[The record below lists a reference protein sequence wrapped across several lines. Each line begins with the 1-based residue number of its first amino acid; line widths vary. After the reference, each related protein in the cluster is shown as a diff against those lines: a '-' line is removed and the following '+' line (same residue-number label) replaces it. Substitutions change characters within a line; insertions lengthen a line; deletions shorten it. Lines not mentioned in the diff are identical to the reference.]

1 MMDSITERLK
11 EQCICQAYDGP
22 GKPACVECDAVAEL
36 DRLRRELAEAQRERD
51 LYDTARSELRVIASV
66 STKDWDDPSDFRA
79 WAQNRARYRLERI
92 DAAMAS
98 P

>member
-36 DRLRRELAEAQRERD
+36 DRLTEMVDQLTHFIETNPVQLVADLRRELAEAQRD
-51 LYDTARSELRVIASV
+51 A
-66 STKDWDDPSDFRA
+66 
-79 WAQNRARYRLERI
+79 ARYRWITQVASPAEVDAAI